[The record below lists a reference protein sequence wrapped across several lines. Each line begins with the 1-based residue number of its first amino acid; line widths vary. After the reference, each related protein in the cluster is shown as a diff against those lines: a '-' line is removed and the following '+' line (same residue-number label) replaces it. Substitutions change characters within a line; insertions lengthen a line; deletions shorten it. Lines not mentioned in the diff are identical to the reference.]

1 MKCQQLYALFA
12 GIQERN
18 YKTLDQRLV
27 VITLLSLF
35 QLPTCLNKG
44 TLTRYDLSARFVVA
58 GSQKIR
64 LLGKKFVAT
73 GQRNNHD
80 RRAIVLR
87 IFERKKFGSQQNVF
101 QENPVFVST
110 NFLHIYI
117 YVNQAYLA
125 QCGQQWETTRKYYC
139 PRQSDRLF

>member
-58 GSQKIR
+58 GS
-64 LLGKKFVAT
+64 
-73 GQRNNHD
+73 
-80 RRAIVLR
+80 
-87 IFERKKFGSQQNVF
+87 
-101 QENPVFVST
+101 
-110 NFLHIYI
+110 
-117 YVNQAYLA
+117 
-125 QCGQQWETTRKYYC
+125 
-139 PRQSDRLF
+139 